1 MLAFLL
7 PAAMVAALGLT
18 NGGFDLEARHIA
30 GLAAW
35 LLVVGL
41 VLLGAAARFSP
52 EKPLFWAAGLILAL
66 GALSLASSLWSVSA
80 ERSFEE
86 ACRILVYLGIFLA
99 ALLLTQTPQ
108 RRQRFAEGL
117 AVGVAVVLVA
127 ALASRLLP
135 ELVST
140 NDPTSAGPRLRYP
153 LGYWNAN
160 GSLFGLAF
168 VLFLWAGQ
176 SARWSGFRWSATA
189 LLPACLTA
197 LYFTYSRGAALTL
210 LVGVFALLCLSDNRF
225 RHLIVTTV
233 SALATVPVIL
243 AVQSRRQL
251 ADGIVGETAVSQGRV
266 VLLLLIAMSLLAL
279 LAIAE
284 LRHVATRRPGLTRRL
299 VETSR
304 SGRTL
309 RALTV
314 AVSLVA
320 ILLIAFFGPRVWSQ
334 FSDPGAEY
342 FPTKPEDHFGHL
354 TGAGRSDMWRV
365 AIESW
370 KENPVAGSGAGT
382 YEFAWR
388 QKREIDLPVLDA
400 HSFYLESFA
409 ELGTIGGLL
418 GLLMIL
424 ALLGIGLTSWS
435 RGLREG
441 REMAAALTAV
451 MVAFAAASA
460 FDWFWEMTVLGA
472 IFFAAGGLLTG
483 MRCSQIAAGWE
494 PDAGNSRRRYGTA
507 VAAVAIGWIS
517 IAALVGPLA
526 MHWELSRSKS
536 DAAAGDMAG
545 AVDHALSAR
554 SLQPWAAAPY
564 IQLGGLADLEGAYS
578 TALSHYQE
586 AARRSSGDWQIWYLS
601 SLAARNSGQEELADR
616 YLERARELN
625 PRAPELAEAAP

>member
-1 MLAFLL
+1 
-7 PAAMVAALGLT
+7 MVTALGLT

-41 VLLGAAARFSP
+41 ILLGAAVRISP

-66 GALSLASSLWSVSA
+66 AALSLASSLWSVSA

-108 RRQRFAEGL
+108 QRQRFVEGL

-135 ELVST
+135 ELVTT

-168 VLFLWAGQ
+168 VLFLWVGQ

-197 LYFTYSRGAALTL
+197 LYLTYSRGAALTL
-210 LVGVFALLCLSDNRF
+210 LVGVFAFLCLSDNRL
-225 RHLIVTTV
+225 RHLVVTAIA
-233 SALATVPVIL
+233 ALATVPVVL
-243 AVQSRRQL
+243 AIQDRREL
-251 ADGIVGETAVSQGRV
+251 ADGIVGDAATSQGRV
-266 VLLLLIAMSLLAL
+266 ILLMLIAACLLSLLV
-279 LAIAE
+279 IAG
-284 LRHVATRRPGLTRRL
+284 LRRAAERRPEAARRL
-299 VETSR
+299 VEVSR
-304 SGRTL
+304 SARTL
-309 RALTV
+309 RVLTIAISLA
-314 AVSLVA
+314 AVLLV
-320 ILLIAFFGPRVWSQ
+320 AFFGPRVWNQ

-354 TGAGRSDMWRV
+354 TGAGRHDMWRV

-400 HSFYLESFA
+400 HSLYLEFFA

-418 GLLMIL
+418 GLAMIL
-424 ALLGIGLTSWS
+424 TLLGIGLLSWS
-435 RGLREG
+435 RGLRKN
-441 REMAAALTAV
+441 REMAAALSAV
-451 MVAFAAASA
+451 MIAFAVSSA

-472 IFFAAGGLLTG
+472 IFFAAAGLVTG
-483 MRCSQIAAGWE
+483 MRCSQLATGSQAE
-494 PDAGNSRRRYGTA
+494 AHSQRRRYGTA
-507 VAAVAIGWIS
+507 MAGVAIGWIS

-536 DAAAGDMAG
+536 DAANGNIAG

-564 IQLGGLADLEGAYS
+564 VQLGGLADLEGAYM

-586 AARRSSGDWQIWYLS
+586 AAKRSSGDWQIWYLS
-601 SLAARNSGQEELADR
+601 SLAARHAGEEELADR

-625 PRAPELAEAAP
+625 PRAPQLAEPAP